1 MRLIRSCPALSRD
14 FWGKNSEEE
23 GGEGRWRGERGV
35 QGRRQACDSDESA
48 RWMSFGSLT
57 RLKKHEKGRALSYHP
72 PLHANLVAPV
82 GWLSLNADRRTL
94 IE

>member
-1 MRLIRSCPALSRD
+1 MRLIRSRPALSRD

-23 GGEGRWRGERGV
+23 GGGGEVEGEEGRA
-35 QGRRQACDSDESA
+35 GRPVTL
-48 RWMSFGSLT
+48 MSLPDGCPLG